1 MNIEDFPDYERESI
15 EERLAHERRV
25 KKDFG
30 KVSVIMRKFFTPKEQ
45 RLILKSVF
53 RKRGDDLLLKSWKK
67 HREYVVAKRLKLLL
81 DKYCHFFFKED
92 YKIIDY
98 ECKEKL
104 TEKQYNC
111 LKAYIRWRSMG
122 RAAKYVNC
130 REDYFLIDYAYMHQ
144 QLDVLVKNDNAA
156 FLPLINLLGEIR
168 EWTYDRKKK
177 RS

>member
-1 MNIEDFPDYERESI
+1 MNIEDFPDFEREAI

-30 KVSVIMRKFFTPKEQ
+30 KVSVIMRRFFSSKEQ

-53 RKRGDDLLLKSWKK
+53 RKRGIDPLKYWELM
-67 HREYVVAKRLKLLL
+67 RAKRLKLLL

-92 YKIIDY
+92 YKTIDY

-104 TEKQYNC
+104 TQRQYVC
-111 LKAYIRWRSMG
+111 LKTYFKCRSIQKACKEIKG
-122 RAAKYVNC
+122 RQDIFLSDLAMVFLNLAADPVY
-130 REDYFLIDYAYMHQ
+130 
-144 QLDVLVKNDNAA
+144 
-156 FLPLINLLGEIR
+156 LPLIKLLGEIR